1 MEKQTAVKSKVQLY
15 YLQQASAIFLL
26 LLLHPCSETDKP
38 SQFETPL
45 PSKIQV
51 ILGCS

>member
-1 MEKQTAVKSKVQLY
+1 MNGMEQQSAVKTKIELY

-26 LLLHPCSETDKP
+26 LLLHPCSETVKL

-45 PSKIQV
+45 P
-51 ILGCS
+51 